1 MRVMPLPLERLI
13 NELQRLPGVGRK
25 SATRH
30 ALHLLRRPPAEA
42 RGLAEALAG
51 LHESIQL
58 CSRCFAFSQSD
69 PCAVCADPGRNA
81 RQICVVEGPDEQ
93 LVIEKSGSYRGL
105 YHLLHGV
112 LAPIDGIGPEELR
125 VDALLDRV
133 RREEVEEVL
142 LATSSTVPGEATASY
157 LVDRLAGMPLRVT
170 RLACGIPMGM
180 DIRYA
185 DEHTLARA
193 IENRQGVRSRD

>member
-1 MRVMPLPLERLI
+1 MPLPLERLI

-42 RGLAEALAG
+42 RALAEALAG

-58 CSRCFAFSQSD
+58 CRQCFAFSQND
-69 PCAVCADPGRNA
+69 PCSVCADPARNR

-93 LVIEKSGSYRGL
+93 LVIEKSGSFRGL

-112 LAPIDGIGPEELR
+112 LSPIDGIGPEELR
-125 VDALLDRV
+125 VDALIERV
-133 RREEVEEVL
+133 RREGVEEVL

-157 LVDRLAGMPLRVT
+157 LADRLAGLPLNVT

-193 IENRQGVRSRD
+193 IENRQGVRSGG